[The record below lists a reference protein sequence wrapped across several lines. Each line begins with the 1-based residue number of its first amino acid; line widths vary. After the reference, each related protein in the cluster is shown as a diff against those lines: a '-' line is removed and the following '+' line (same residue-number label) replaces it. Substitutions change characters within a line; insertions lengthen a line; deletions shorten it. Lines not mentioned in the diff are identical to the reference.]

1 MEVAPT
7 PGSSPASG
15 MPLWPPVSSSP
26 KPAPL
31 LSKACDLSHRVVSAA
46 HAHRLPGG
54 PSFSAKKSNHWS
66 SLAVQQI
73 KDLALLSLWY
83 RLDPWP
89 WNFQRPW
96 VWPKKNPSLWCCRLS
111 HILNEMQ
118 VKTLFWQNDHV
129 GPAFAASHQEA
140 QIQVAPPLLKLIYPW
155 FGSGSHQFF
164 SSAGEANKQ
173 VTL

>member
-1 MEVAPT
+1 
-7 PGSSPASG
+7 
-15 MPLWPPVSSSP
+15 
-26 KPAPL
+26 
-31 LSKACDLSHRVVSAA
+31 
-46 HAHRLPGG
+46 
-54 PSFSAKKSNHWS
+54 
-66 SLAVQQI
+66 
-73 KDLALLSLWY
+73 
-83 RLDPWP
+83 
-89 WNFQRPW
+89 
-96 VWPKKNPSLWCCRLS
+96 
-111 HILNEMQ
+111 MQ